1 MINLG
6 VARIWARRVTLPDA
20 PSSGFGQRMIAMS
33 VKSDLNGTIERD
45 WRPEGLTATLAFPA

>member
-1 MINLG
+1 MG
-6 VARIWARRVTLPDA
+6 TPCDTPET

-45 WRPEGLTATLAFPA
+45 WRPDGLTARLSFPVEA